1 MNTKFFAFAAALAL
15 SYSSFAQKAD
25 DLLGVWWN
33 AEKDGQVEI
42 YKVGSEYRGR
52 IAYVKLNTNPDGTSP
67 KKDNLNPDEK
77 LRSRVLQGL
86 TILTG
91 LKYDADD
98 KEWAGGQIYDTKSG
112 NTYNCYARLNED
124 GSLYFKGYMLGM
136 RFVGRSTTWTRVK
149 K

>member
-1 MNTKFFAFAAALAL
+1 MHNKLKYFGAALIL
-15 SYSSFAQKAD
+15 SFSAWAQKAD

-52 IAYVKLNTNPDGTSP
+52 IVYVKFNTNPDGTSP
-67 KKDNLNPDEK
+67 KKDNLNPDTK
-77 LRSRVLQGL
+77 LRSRVLQGT

-91 LKYDADD
+91 LKWDADD

-112 NTYNCYARLNED
+112 KSYDCFARLNED

-136 RFVGRSTTWTRVK
+136 RFVGRSTSWTRVK